1 MRNPMLILAAG
12 LAALTAPSLAQAKN
26 VTADPGVVAA
36 ALQKGGYR
44 TEITKDSVGDPLILS
59 STSGYNF
66 GIYFYGCD
74 NGKACKTVQ
83 FSSSFDPDTTP
94 GLTELNQYARENRW
108 GRVYLDEDNDPVI
121 EMDIDLEDGG
131 MSEELFIDNLE
142 YFELVMSSFAKWVFK
157 DD

>member
-1 MRNPMLILAAG
+1 MRNPILILAG

-26 VTADPGVVAA
+26 VIAEPGAIAA

-44 TEITKDSVGDPLILS
+44 TEISKDSTGDPLILS

-66 GIYFYGCD
+66 GIIFYGCE
-74 NGKACKTVQ
+74 NGKKCKTVQ
-83 FSSSFDPDTTP
+83 FSSSFSPDTAPTHAA
-94 GLTELNQYARENRW
+94 LNEYTRENRW
-108 GRVYLDEDNDPVI
+108 GRVYLDGDNDAII
-121 EMDIDLEDGG
+121 EMDVDLEDGG

-142 YFELVMSSFAKWVFK
+142 YFELVLSNFAKWVFK